1 MKVIG
6 NLLLCGSAGYALAQ
20 LGYHR
25 PYIYSA
31 FVVLISNSLIG
42 ILNALKTTEEGRKA
56 YKITSIV
63 AEMLPLAFI
72 NIELYL
78 ATGMRQEVALIHG
91 ISAIIPILM
100 DVFASD
106 QRNEKLKNLVMLG
119 NVASLTFLAV
129 IENNIW
135 FGAVAAMGM
144 FIRFGTSKSGGGDNA
159 SEMFAVGN
167 ATLSALAVKGILGE
181 F

>member
-6 NLLLCGSAGYALAQ
+6 NVLLCGSAGYALSQ
-20 LGYHR
+20 LGYNR

-31 FVVLISNSLIG
+31 FAVLISNSLIG
-42 ILNALKTTEEGRKA
+42 ILNALKFTEEGHKA

-63 AEMLPLAFI
+63 AEMLPLPFI

-100 DVFASD
+100 EVFASSNG
-106 QRNEKLKNLVMLG
+106 NEKLKNLVMLG
-119 NVASLTFLAV
+119 NVASLMFLAV

-135 FGAVAAMGM
+135 FGAMAAMGI
-144 FIRFGTSKSGGGDNA
+144 FIRFGTTKAGGDNKSA
-159 SEMFAVGN
+159 ELFAFSN